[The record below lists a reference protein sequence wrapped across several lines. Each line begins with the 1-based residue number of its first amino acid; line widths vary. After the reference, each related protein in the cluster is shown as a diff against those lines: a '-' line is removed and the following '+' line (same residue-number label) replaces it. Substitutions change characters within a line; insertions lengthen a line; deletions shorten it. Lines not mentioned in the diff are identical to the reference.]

1 MSSPSP
7 QTSPIRT
14 SDSPVAGPTPEEVA
28 AAAERRFRQLQSQA
42 QPSAAQLL
50 QIHEKKQKFRRM
62 VDPGIM
68 RPNAKDAAL
77 SSLKVNPVYSPRMQ
91 WKCACADVCA
101 TPCLGLYDNP
111 KFQRFKPTNTVIKRE
126 LVDRKGTLEYAVE
139 LGFRPEV
146 ENFQPYYKFNHRYEE
161 DLKLGAEILKE
172 FIKLYQEKDERAA
185 LAKRSE
191 KAVAEA
197 AHEKVRLAF
206 MDDRKAR
213 MQRDEIERQARQARR
228 SQSPAA
234 TNSVTSSRSRRSA
247 SRNLDAL
254 GEGRTLGETPQTL
267 PDTDDTDPAPPPYAG

>member
-77 SSLKVNPVYSPRMQ
+77 SSLKTLSTIAENLIREP
-91 WKCACADVCA
+91 
-101 TPCLGLYDNP
+101 DNP

-197 AHEKVRLAF
+197 AHEKVGVQ
-206 MDDRKAR
+206 KC
-213 MQRDEIERQARQARR
+213 
-228 SQSPAA
+228 
-234 TNSVTSSRSRRSA
+234 
-247 SRNLDAL
+247 L
-254 GEGRTLGETPQTL
+254 GEGSGRFLNRSIR
-267 PDTDDTDPAPPPYAG
+267 